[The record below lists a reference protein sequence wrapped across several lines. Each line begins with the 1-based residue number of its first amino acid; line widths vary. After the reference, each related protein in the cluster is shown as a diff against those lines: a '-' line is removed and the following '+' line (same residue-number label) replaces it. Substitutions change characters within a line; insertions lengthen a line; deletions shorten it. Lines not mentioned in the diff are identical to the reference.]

1 MCVPPCGC
9 ARNDRSTR
17 VRRDGVAS
25 GRRLSRAWAA
35 TTAYRAG
42 IAIVTPRQAL
52 GPAIV
57 KMPPG
62 RVLAGLRIQDD
73 DLSTYQGYRRYAEI
87 VATRAPNAQD
97 ARFFVA

>member
-1 MCVPPCGC
+1 MSGGTASRPAAACH
-9 ARNDRSTR
+9 AR
-17 VRRDGVAS
+17 
-25 GRRLSRAWAA
+25 AA

-52 GPAIV
+52 GPTIV